1 MYLLIFVQF
10 IKKVIMGNETSCF
23 NTQHLDAKAVGGGG
37 IGKGGS
43 DIDAAVLAAAN
54 FGGGGLAQKLELS
67 FACENLV
74 NMDTFSKS
82 DPFVVLYKHQGNV
95 WQKLGQTEIIH
106 DNLNPK
112 WVTKIRLDF
121 HFE

>member
-1 MYLLIFVQF
+1 
-10 IKKVIMGNETSCF
+10 MGGETSCF

-54 FGGGGLAQKLELS
+54 FGGGGLAQKLEIS
-67 FACENLV
+67 FGGLNLV

-82 DPFVVLYKHQGNV
+82 DPFVVLYKQQG
-95 WQKLGQTEIIH
+95 
-106 DNLNPK
+106 
-112 WVTKIRLDF
+112 
-121 HFE
+121 